1 MTTPTPAPTRRPH
14 HWLVDLVLLGALWG
28 ASFLF
33 MRVGAAEFGALPTAG
48 VRVAIA
54 ALFLLPIA
62 LWRGHGPALRQHW
75 KPILGV
81 GILNSG
87 LPFALFCFALLT
99 ITAGLGAVLNATAP
113 MFGALVT
120 WAWFSERPR
129 GWRGPGLVIG
139 FAGVAMLAGDAVG
152 FRSGTEGRDAS
163 WAVLACLAACLSY
176 GVAASAARRW
186 LGGVAPLANAAGSQ
200 VGATVF
206 LALPA
211 VWWWPAQWPSLRAWW
226 AVLVLGVFC
235 TGVAYI
241 LYFRLIEV
249 AGPAR
254 ALTVTFLVP
263 VFAVFYGVIFLD
275 EHVTAWMLLCAAV
288 IVGGVALSTGVLGGL
303 RSDPRHGVA
312 ARTGTPQRAS
322 DRHARNHRRGHR
334 ARGSCR
340 CRRALETRRPRQGPH
355 AGHRSRPMA
364 R

>member
-1 MTTPTPAPTRRPH
+1 MITPTPAPTRRAH
-14 HWLVDLVLLGALWG
+14 HWLIDLVLLGALWG

-33 MRVGAAEFGALPTAG
+33 MRVGAAEFGALPTAA

-62 LWRGHGPALRQHW
+62 LWRGHGPALLQHW

-113 MFGALVT
+113 MFGALVA
-120 WAWFSERPR
+120 WAWFGERPR
-129 GWRGPGLVIG
+129 GWRVPGLVIG

-152 FRSGTEGRDAS
+152 FRSGTEGRAAL

-200 VGATVF
+200 LGATVL

-226 AVLVLGVFC
+226 AVLVLGIFC
-235 TGVAYI
+235 TGLAYI
-241 LYFRLIEV
+241 LYFRLIEA

-263 VFAVFYGVIFLD
+263 VFAVFYGVVFLD

-288 IVGGVALSTGVLGGL
+288 IVCGVALSTGMLGPGRPGSGTVTSSNSRR
-303 RSDPRHGVA
+303 RSDELR
-312 ARTGTPQRAS
+312 
-322 DRHARNHRRGHR
+322 
-334 ARGSCR
+334 
-340 CRRALETRRPRQGPH
+340 
-355 AGHRSRPMA
+355 
-364 R
+364 